1 MDKKE
6 IIKTIRDLLDTP
18 EHSNKIDAVWDK
30 GFELLRL
37 LEAEQLIL
45 NGVGSCLPTS
55 NDRILELKEAI
66 IRWDLKNEIND
77 RQAFNCGWN
86 NCYRWIKDFVRQQ
99 R

>member
-45 NGVGSCLPTS
+45 NGVGVRREQLP
-55 NDRILELKEAI
+55 KEDKLC
-66 IRWDLKNEIND
+66 RMNQN
-77 RQAFNCGWN
+77 FVCNCIDDSRCPN
-86 NCYRWIKDFVRQQ
+86 F
-99 R
+99 

>member
-37 LEAEQLIL
+37 LEAE
-45 NGVGSCLPTS
+45 
-55 NDRILELKEAI
+55 
-66 IRWDLKNEIND
+66 
-77 RQAFNCGWN
+77 
-86 NCYRWIKDFVRQQ
+86 
-99 R
+99 

>member
-1 MDKKE
+1 MNKEQLFEEIDE
-6 IIKTIRDLLDTP
+6 IISEYHGFDKGLLD
-18 EHSNKIDAVWDK
+18 EKSENLVKEAIDK
-30 GFELLRL
+30 LLSMH
-37 LEAEQLIL
+37 A
-45 NGVGSCLPTS
+45 VGSCLPTS

-77 RQAFNCGWN
+77 RQAFTCGWN